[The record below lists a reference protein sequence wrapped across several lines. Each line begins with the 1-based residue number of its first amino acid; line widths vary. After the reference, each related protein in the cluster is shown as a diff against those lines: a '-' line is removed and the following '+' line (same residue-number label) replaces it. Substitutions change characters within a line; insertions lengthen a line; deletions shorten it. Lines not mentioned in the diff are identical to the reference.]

1 MSKVLEL
8 TKELIKK
15 PSVTPLDEGCQDL
28 VASHLKRLGFKI
40 NHLPF
45 GEVSNLWATY
55 GEGEKTLTLL
65 GHTDVVPTG
74 PVEKWTNDPFEPTE
88 KDGFLYGRG
97 TADMKGSVAAFV
109 VAAEEFCQ
117 KNPKPNGRLSI
128 LLTSDEEGPAR
139 DGVKKVIK
147 HLTDQGEKID
157 WCLVGEPT
165 AERKLGDV
173 VKIGRRGSINGVIK
187 VQGIQG
193 HAAYPHNAENPIH
206 TSSKALNEIVALYWP
221 DETGKFP
228 DSILQVSNINSGTG
242 AHNVI
247 PGELSLKLNVRY
259 SPSISSQIVIDTVE
273 GILQKYKLNFDSDW
287 EDSGSPFLT
296 TSTTLINSVIESIS
310 NVTGINEVEQSTE
323 GGTSDGRFIAPTGS
337 EVVEVGPL
345 NASIHKIDEAV
356 SIQELE
362 MLPDIYLKVITKLL
376 A

>member
-74 PVEKWTNDPFEPTE
+74 PVEKWTNDPFDPTE
-88 KDGFLYGRG
+88 REGLLYGRG
-97 TADMKGSVAAFV
+97 AADMKGSVAAFV

-117 KNPKPNGRLSI
+117 KNPNPNGRLSI
-128 LLTSDEEGPAR
+128 MLTSDEEGPAR

-259 SPSISSQIVIDTVE
+259 SPSISSQTVIDAVE
-273 GILQKYKLNFDSDW
+273 GILRKYKLNFDSDW

-376 A
+376 T

>member
-28 VASHLKRLGFKI
+28 IASRLKKLGFEI

-45 GEVSNLWATY
+45 GEVSNLWATF

-74 PVEKWTNDPFEPTE
+74 PVEKWTNGPFEPTE
-88 KDGFLYGRG
+88 RDGLLYGRG
-97 TADMKGSVAAFV
+97 AADMKGSVAAFV

-117 KNPKPNGRLSI
+117 KNPEPNGRLSI
-128 LLTSDEEGPAR
+128 MLTSDEEGPAK

-206 TSSKALNEIVALYWP
+206 TSSKALNEIVALQWP

-259 SPSISSQIVIDTVE
+259 SPSISPQTVIDAVE
-273 GILQKYKLNFDSDW
+273 GILQKYKLNFNSEW

-310 NVTGINEVEQSTE
+310 NVTGINEVLQST
-323 GGTSDGRFIAPTGS
+323 
-337 EVVEVGPL
+337 
-345 NASIHKIDEAV
+345 
-356 SIQELE
+356 
-362 MLPDIYLKVITKLL
+362 
-376 A
+376 

>member
-28 VASHLKRLGFKI
+28 IASRLEKLGFKI
-40 NHLPF
+40 NHLTF

-88 KDGFLYGRG
+88 REGLLYGRG
-97 TADMKGSVAAFV
+97 AADMKGSVAAFV
-109 VAAEEFCQ
+109 VAAEKFCQ

-128 LLTSDEEGPAR
+128 MLTSDEEGPAR

-165 AERKLGDV
+165 AEKKLGDV

-187 VQGIQG
+187 IQGIQG

-259 SPSISSQIVIDTVE
+259 SPSISSQTVIDAVE
-273 GILQKYKLNFDSDW
+273 GILQKNKLNFNSEW

-310 NVTGINEVEQSTE
+310 SVTGINEVNQSTE

-376 A
+376 T

>member
-28 VASHLKRLGFKI
+28 IASRLKKLGFEI

-45 GEVSNLWATY
+45 GEVSNLWATF

-74 PVEKWTNDPFEPTE
+74 PVEKWTNGPFEPTE
-88 KDGFLYGRG
+88 RDGLLYGRG
-97 TADMKGSVAAFV
+97 AADMKGSVAAFV
-109 VAAEEFCQ
+109 VAAEEFC
-117 KNPKPNGRLSI
+117 KTNPNPDGKLSI
-128 LLTSDEEGPAR
+128 MLTSDEEGPA
-139 DGVKKVIK
+139 K
-147 HLTDQGEKID
+147 GEKID

-165 AERKLGDV
+165 AEKKLGDV
-173 VKIGRRGSINGVIK
+173 VKIGRRGSVNGVIK
-187 VQGIQG
+187 IQGIQG

-206 TSSKALNEIVALYWP
+206 TSSKALNEIVALQWP

-259 SPSISSQIVIDTVE
+259 SPSISPQTVIDAVE
-273 GILQKYKLNFDSDW
+273 GILQKYKLNFDSEW

-296 TSTTLINSVIESIS
+296 TSTKLINSVIESIS
-310 NVTGINEVEQSTE
+310 NVTGINEVDQSTE

-376 A
+376 T

>member
-8 TKELIKK
+8 TKELIRKQ
-15 PSVTPLDEGCQDL
+15 SVTPLDEGCQEL
-28 VASHLKRLGFKI
+28 VASRLEKIGFEI
-40 NHLPF
+40 NHLPY
-45 GEVSNLWATY
+45 GEVSNLWATF
-55 GEGEKTLTLL
+55 GEGEKNLTLL

-74 PVEKWTNDPFEPTE
+74 PTQEWTNNPFEPTE
-88 KDGFLYGRG
+88 RNGLLYGRG

-109 VAAEEFCQ
+109 IAAEMFC
-117 KNPKPNGRLSI
+117 KENPNPKGKLS
-128 LLTSDEEGPAR
+128 LMLTSDEEGPAK

-147 HLTDQGEKID
+147 YLTDNGEKID

-165 AERKLGDV
+165 AEKKLGDV
-173 VKIGRRGSINGVIK
+173 IKVGRRGSINGDIK
-187 VQGIQG
+187 IKGIQG
-193 HAAYPHNAENPIH
+193 HSAYPHNAKNPIH
-206 TSSKALNEIVALYWP
+206 ISSDALQKIVNLKWP

-228 DSILQVSNINSGTG
+228 DSILQVSNINAGTG

-247 PGELSLKLNVRY
+247 PGEMQLKLNVRY
-259 SPSISSQIVIDTVE
+259 SPSISSQTVIDAVE
-273 GILQKYKLNFDSDW
+273 GILTSYNLDFTSDW

-296 TSTTLINSVIESIS
+296 TSNTLIDSVIESIS
-310 NVTGINEVEQSTE
+310 AVTGINDVEQSTA

-356 SIQELE
+356 GIQELE

-376 A
+376 T

>member
-28 VASHLKRLGFKI
+28 IASRLKKLGFEI

-45 GEVSNLWATY
+45 GEVSNLWATF

-74 PVEKWTNDPFEPTE
+74 PVEKWTNGPFEPTE
-88 KDGFLYGRG
+88 RDGLLYGRG
-97 TADMKGSVAAFV
+97 AADMKGSVAAFV

-128 LLTSDEEGPAR
+128 MLTSDEEGPAK

-206 TSSKALNEIVALYWP
+206 TSSKALNEIVALQWP

-259 SPSISSQIVIDTVE
+259 SPSISPQTVIDAVE
-273 GILQKYKLNFDSDW
+273 GILQKYKLNFNSEW

-310 NVTGINEVEQSTE
+310 NVTGINEE
-323 GGTSDGRFIAPTGS
+323 R
-337 EVVEVGPL
+337 
-345 NASIHKIDEAV
+345 SI
-356 SIQELE
+356 
-362 MLPDIYLKVITKLL
+362 Y
-376 A
+376 